1 MNMSRKIALITG
13 GTRGIGKAIAERF
26 VEDGFLVVFTGRSE
40 ESVSRAQ
47 EILSTNA
54 IGIACDVTD
63 PSAVKSLFDQIV
75 KDHGTLHVLVNNAGI
90 TRDNLL
96 LRMKADQWDEV
107 LNTNLRGAFLCCQAA
122 VRPMMKNEN
131 GGRIINI
138 SSVVGLMGNGGQA
151 NYSAAKAGLIGLT
164 KSVAKEFGSRN
175 ILVNAI
181 APGFIQTDMT
191 AGLSEEM
198 RKRLLDTI
206 PLGRFGSPED
216 VAGVCSFLAG
226 PNAGYITGQV
236 LTVDGGM
243 VM

>member
-1 MNMSRKIALITG
+1 MPVKIALVTG
-13 GTRGIGKAIAERF
+13 GTRGIGKAIVSRF
-26 VEDGFLVVFTGRSE
+26 IKDGFHVVFTGRTE

-47 EILSTNA
+47 EDFTGNA
-54 IGIACDVTD
+54 HGIPCNVAD
-63 PSAVKSLFDQIV
+63 PAAVKALFEQIV
-75 KDHGTLHVLVNNAGI
+75 KDHGTLDVLVNNAGI
-90 TRDNLL
+90 TRDGLL

-122 VRPMMKNEN
+122 VRPMMKNES

-138 SSVVGLMGNGGQA
+138 SSVIGLIGNGGQA

-175 ILVNAI
+175 ILVNAV
-181 APGFIQTDMT
+181 APGFIETDMT
-191 AGLSEEM
+191 AGLGEDM
-198 RKRLLDTI
+198 RKQLLDGI
-206 PLGRFGSPED
+206 PLSRFGKPED

-226 PNAGYITGQV
+226 PDASYITGQV